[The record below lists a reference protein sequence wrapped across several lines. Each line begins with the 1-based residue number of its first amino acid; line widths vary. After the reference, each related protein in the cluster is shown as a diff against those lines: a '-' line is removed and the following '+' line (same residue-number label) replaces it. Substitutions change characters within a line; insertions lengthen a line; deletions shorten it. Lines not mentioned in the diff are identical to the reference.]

1 MAFRVLDSSAFYAGI
16 PFSSNEP
23 SYTTS
28 LVYDEI
34 KHIKKNHDAVD
45 ILIETGRLTI
55 SNPESEF
62 IEIVKNAANKSGDS
76 YEISVEDISI
86 IALCLKLDADLITD
100 DFAGSTV
107 AKKLNIQVCPVMTD
121 GIKKIGSWFGSIKRY
136 FSNIQQEVSE
146 LGDDNLELK
155 TEETKIKKK
164 DNVEK

>member
-16 PFSSNEP
+16 PFGSNEP

-62 IEIVKNAANKSGDS
+62 IEIVRNTANESGDLH
-76 YEISVEDISI
+76 ELSVEDISI
-86 IALCLKLDADLITD
+86 IALSLKLGAELITD
-100 DFAGSTV
+100 DFAVSNV
-107 AKKLNIQVCPVMTD
+107 AKNLNIQVFPVMTD
-121 GIKKIGSWFGSIKRY
+121 GIKNIVSWTYYCPGCNNNFSESVKCPKCGNTLKRK
-136 FSNIQQEVSE
+136 
-146 LGDDNLELK
+146 NL
-155 TEETKIKKK
+155 KK
-164 DNVEK
+164 

>member
-16 PFSSNEP
+16 PFGSNEP

-62 IEIVKNAANKSGDS
+62 IEIVRNTANESGDLH
-76 YEISVEDISI
+76 ELSVEDISI
-86 IALCLKLDADLITD
+86 IALSLKLGAELITD
-100 DFAGSTV
+100 DFAVSNV
-107 AKKLNIQVCPVMTD
+107 AKNLNIQVFPVMTD
-121 GIKKIGSWFGSIKRY
+121 GIKNIVSWTYYCPGCNNNFSESIKCPKCG
-136 FSNIQQEVSE
+136 NT
-146 LGDDNLELK
+146 LK
-155 TEETKIKKK
+155 RKKLK
-164 DNVEK
+164 K

>member
-16 PFSSNEP
+16 PFGSNEP

-62 IEIVKNAANKSGDS
+62 IEIVRNTANESGDLH
-76 YEISVEDISI
+76 ELSVEDISI
-86 IALCLKLDADLITD
+86 IALSLKLNAELITD
-100 DFAGSTV
+100 DFAVSNV
-107 AKKLNIQVCPVMTD
+107 AKNLNIQVFPVMTD
-121 GIKKIGSWFGSIKRY
+121 GIKNIVSWTYYCPGCNNNFSESIKCPKCG
-136 FSNIQQEVSE
+136 NT
-146 LGDDNLELK
+146 LK
-155 TEETKIKKK
+155 RKKLK
-164 DNVEK
+164 R

>member
-16 PFSSNEP
+16 PFGSNEP

-62 IEIVKNAANKSGDS
+62 IEIVRNTANESGDLH
-76 YEISVEDISI
+76 ELSVEDISI
-86 IALCLKLDADLITD
+86 IALSLKLNAELITD
-100 DFAGSTV
+100 DFAVSNV
-107 AKKLNIQVCPVMTD
+107 AKNLNIQVFPVMTD
-121 GIKKIGSWFGSIKRY
+121 GIKNIVSWTYYCPGCNNNFSESVKCPKCGNTLKRKK
-136 FSNIQQEVSE
+136 
-146 LGDDNLELK
+146 LK
-155 TEETKIKKK
+155 K
-164 DNVEK
+164 

>member
-16 PFSSNEP
+16 PFGSNEP

-62 IEIVKNAANKSGDS
+62 IEIVKNAANKSGDLH
-76 YEISVEDISI
+76 ELSVEDISI
-86 IALCLKLDADLITD
+86 IALSLKLNAELITD
-100 DFAGSTV
+100 DFAVSNV
-107 AKKLNIQVCPVMTD
+107 AKNLNIQVFPVMTD
-121 GIKKIGSWFGSIKRY
+121 GIKILY
-136 FSNIQQEVSE
+136 
-146 LGDDNLELK
+146 LGHIIALDVTVIFLK
-155 TEETKIKKK
+155 A
-164 DNVEK
+164 

>member
-16 PFSSNEP
+16 PFGSNEP

-62 IEIVKNAANKSGDS
+62 IEIVRNTANESGDLH
-76 YEISVEDISI
+76 ELSVEDISI
-86 IALCLKLDADLITD
+86 IALSLKLNAELITD
-100 DFAGSTV
+100 DFAVSNV
-107 AKKLNIQVCPVMTD
+107 AKNLNIQVFPVMTD
-121 GIKKIGSWFGSIKRY
+121 GIKNIVSWTYYCPGCGNNFSESIICPKCGNKLKRKK
-136 FSNIQQEVSE
+136 
-146 LGDDNLELK
+146 LK
-155 TEETKIKKK
+155 K
-164 DNVEK
+164 